1 MDKSLTFFI
10 ITTTFIGV
18 TTNPSLPSI
27 FFLNAFFPYLF
38 LFLNWNIDDLTI
50 VLGLGV
56 QQSDS
61 VMCAYI
67 AIFFQILSS
76 YRLLQ
81 NIKYSALCYIVDPCW
96 LSILYVV
103 VHDC

>member
-1 MDKSLTFFI
+1 M
-10 ITTTFIGV
+10 
-18 TTNPSLPSI
+18 
-27 FFLNAFFPYLF
+27 
-38 LFLNWNIDDLTI
+38 
-50 VLGLGV
+50 